1 MSFQQRGG
9 FSLNRNQKTDLVN
22 ALHNTFNGSASVVI
36 VHCVGLTVA
45 ESTDLRL
52 KMREANCNFKVT
64 KNRITKIALK
74 DTQHEEAISLFSG
87 QTGVALSKDPITL
100 AKTLVNFQKKNDML
114 KIVGGVMDSKVL
126 APEDVAKIATLPTL
140 DEARAKIAAILQTPA
155 QQLISILL
163 APGAKIANLAHAKSL
178 KKD

>member
-1 MSFQQRGG
+1 MNREQKSNYVSSLKE
-9 FSLNRNQKTDLVN
+9 SLNNNEAMMIYHYQGLNVNQLDDLRNQ
-22 ALHNTFNGSASVVI
+22 
-36 VHCVGLTVA
+36 
-45 ESTDLRL
+45 
-52 KMREANCNFKVT
+52 MREAGALLKVT

-74 DTQHEEAISLFSG
+74 NTQHEEAISLFSG

-140 DEARAKIAAILQTPA
+140 DEARAKIVGILQTPA
-155 QQLISILL
+155 QQIISILL

>member
-1 MSFQQRGG
+1 MNREQKSSYVSSLKE
-9 FSLNRNQKTDLVN
+9 SLNNNEAMMIYHYHGLNVNQLDDLRNQ
-22 ALHNTFNGSASVVI
+22 
-36 VHCVGLTVA
+36 
-45 ESTDLRL
+45 
-52 KMREANCNFKVT
+52 MREAGALLKVT

>member
-1 MSFQQRGG
+1 MNREQKSSYVSSLKE
-9 FSLNRNQKTDLVN
+9 SLNNNEAMMIYHYQGLSVNQLDDLRNQ
-22 ALHNTFNGSASVVI
+22 
-36 VHCVGLTVA
+36 
-45 ESTDLRL
+45 
-52 KMREANCNFKVT
+52 MREAGALLKVT

>member
-1 MSFQQRGG
+1 MNREQKTNYVSSLKE
-9 FSLNRNQKTDLVN
+9 SLNNNEAMMVYHYQGLNVNQLDDLRNQ
-22 ALHNTFNGSASVVI
+22 
-36 VHCVGLTVA
+36 
-45 ESTDLRL
+45 
-52 KMREANCNFKVT
+52 MREAGALLKVT

-100 AKTLVNFQKKNDML
+100 AKTLVNFRKKNDML

-140 DEARAKIAAILQTPA
+140 DEARAKIVAILQTPA

>member
-1 MSFQQRGG
+1 MNREQKSNYVSSLKE
-9 FSLNRNQKTDLVN
+9 SLNNNKAMMIYHYHGLNVNQLDDLRNQ
-22 ALHNTFNGSASVVI
+22 
-36 VHCVGLTVA
+36 
-45 ESTDLRL
+45 
-52 KMREANCNFKVT
+52 MREAGALLKVT

-100 AKTLVNFQKKNDML
+100 AKTLVNFQKKNAML

-126 APEDVAKIATLPTL
+126 APEDVAEIATLPTL
-140 DEARAKIAAILQTPA
+140 DEARAKIVGILQTPA

>member
-1 MSFQQRGG
+1 MNREQKSSYVSSLKE
-9 FSLNRNQKTDLVN
+9 SLNNNEAMMIYHYHGLNVNQLDDLRNQ
-22 ALHNTFNGSASVVI
+22 
-36 VHCVGLTVA
+36 
-45 ESTDLRL
+45 
-52 KMREANCNFKVT
+52 MREAGALLKVT

-87 QTGVALSKDPITL
+87 QTGVALSKNPITL

>member
-1 MSFQQRGG
+1 MNREQKSNYVSSLKE
-9 FSLNRNQKTDLVN
+9 SLNNNEAMMIYHYQGLNVNQLDDLRNQ
-22 ALHNTFNGSASVVI
+22 
-36 VHCVGLTVA
+36 
-45 ESTDLRL
+45 
-52 KMREANCNFKVT
+52 MREAGALLQVT

>member
-1 MSFQQRGG
+1 MNREQKSSYVSSLKE
-9 FSLNRNQKTDLVN
+9 SLNNNEAMMIYHYHGLNVNQLDDLRNQ
-22 ALHNTFNGSASVVI
+22 
-36 VHCVGLTVA
+36 
-45 ESTDLRL
+45 
-52 KMREANCNFKVT
+52 MREAGALLKVT

-140 DEARAKIAAILQTPA
+140 DEARAKIASILQTPA

>member
-1 MSFQQRGG
+1 MNREQKSNYVSSLKE
-9 FSLNRNQKTDLVN
+9 SLNNNEAMMIYHYHGLNVNQLDDLRNQ
-22 ALHNTFNGSASVVI
+22 
-36 VHCVGLTVA
+36 
-45 ESTDLRL
+45 
-52 KMREANCNFKVT
+52 MREAGALLKVT

-87 QTGVALSKDPITL
+87 QTGVALSKNPITL

-114 KIVGGVMDSKVL
+114 KIVGGVMDNKVL

-140 DEARAKIAAILQTPA
+140 DEARAKIAAILQSPA
-155 QQLISILL
+155 QKLISILL

>member
-1 MSFQQRGG
+1 MNREQKSSYVSSLKE
-9 FSLNRNQKTDLVN
+9 SLNNNEAMMIYHYHGLNVNQLDDLRNQ
-22 ALHNTFNGSASVVI
+22 
-36 VHCVGLTVA
+36 
-45 ESTDLRL
+45 
-52 KMREANCNFKVT
+52 MREAGALLKVT

-100 AKTLVNFQKKNDML
+100 AKTLVNFQKKNAML

-126 APEDVAKIATLPTL
+126 APEDVAEIATLPTL

>member
-1 MSFQQRGG
+1 MNREQKSNYVSSLKE
-9 FSLNRNQKTDLVN
+9 SLNNNEAMMIYHYQGLNVNQLDDLRNQ
-22 ALHNTFNGSASVVI
+22 
-36 VHCVGLTVA
+36 
-45 ESTDLRL
+45 
-52 KMREANCNFKVT
+52 MREAGALLKVT

-87 QTGVALSKDPITL
+87 QTGVALSKNPITL

>member
-1 MSFQQRGG
+1 M
-9 FSLNRNQKTDLVN
+9 NKEQKINYIN
-22 ALHNTFNGSASVVI
+22 ALKQTLNENAAMMIYHYQ
-36 VHCVGLTVA
+36 GLNVNQLD
-45 ESTDLRL
+45 ELRK
-52 KMREANCNFKVT
+52 KMREAGALLKVT

-74 DTQHEEAISLFSG
+74 DTQHQEAISLFSG

-100 AKTLVNFQKKNDML
+100 AKTLVNFQKNNDML
-114 KIVGGVMDSKVL
+114 KIIGGVMDAKVL

-140 DEARAKIAAILQTPA
+140 SEARAKIVGILQAPA
-155 QQLISILL
+155 QKIISILL

>member
-1 MSFQQRGG
+1 MNREQKTNYVSSLKE
-9 FSLNRNQKTDLVN
+9 SLNNNEAMMIYHYQGLNVNQLDDLRNQ
-22 ALHNTFNGSASVVI
+22 
-36 VHCVGLTVA
+36 
-45 ESTDLRL
+45 
-52 KMREANCNFKVT
+52 MREAGALLKVT

-140 DEARAKIAAILQTPA
+140 DEARAKIVGILATPA
-155 QQLISILL
+155 QKLVSILL
-163 APGAKIANLAHAKSL
+163 APGSKIANLARAKSL
-178 KKD
+178 KN

>member
-1 MSFQQRGG
+1 MNREQKTNYVSSLKE
-9 FSLNRNQKTDLVN
+9 SLNNNEAMMVYHYQGLNVNQLDDLRNQ
-22 ALHNTFNGSASVVI
+22 
-36 VHCVGLTVA
+36 
-45 ESTDLRL
+45 
-52 KMREANCNFKVT
+52 MREAGALLKVT

-140 DEARAKIAAILQTPA
+140 DEARAKIVAILQPPA

>member
-1 MSFQQRGG
+1 MNREQKTNYVSSLKE
-9 FSLNRNQKTDLVN
+9 SLNNNEAMMIYHYHGLNVNQLDDLRNQ
-22 ALHNTFNGSASVVI
+22 
-36 VHCVGLTVA
+36 
-45 ESTDLRL
+45 
-52 KMREANCNFKVT
+52 MREAGALLKVT

>member
-1 MSFQQRGG
+1 MNREQKSNYVSSLKE
-9 FSLNRNQKTDLVN
+9 SLNNNQAMMIYHYQGLNVNQLDDLRNQ
-22 ALHNTFNGSASVVI
+22 
-36 VHCVGLTVA
+36 
-45 ESTDLRL
+45 
-52 KMREANCNFKVT
+52 MREAGALLKVT

-140 DEARAKIAAILQTPA
+140 DEARAKIVAILQTPA

>member
-1 MSFQQRGG
+1 MNREQKTNYVSSLKE
-9 FSLNRNQKTDLVN
+9 SLNNNEAMMIYHYQGLNVNQLDDLRNQ
-22 ALHNTFNGSASVVI
+22 
-36 VHCVGLTVA
+36 
-45 ESTDLRL
+45 
-52 KMREANCNFKVT
+52 MREAGALLKVT

-126 APEDVAKIATLPTL
+126 APEDVAEIATLPTL

>member
-1 MSFQQRGG
+1 MNREQKSSYVSSLKE
-9 FSLNRNQKTDLVN
+9 SLNNNEAMMIYHYHGLNVNQLDDLRNQ
-22 ALHNTFNGSASVVI
+22 
-36 VHCVGLTVA
+36 
-45 ESTDLRL
+45 
-52 KMREANCNFKVT
+52 MREAGALLKVT

-163 APGAKIANLAHAKSL
+163 APGSKIANLAHAKSL
-178 KKD
+178 K

>member
-1 MSFQQRGG
+1 MNKEQKVNYINSLKE
-9 FSLNRNQKTDLVN
+9 SLNENAAMMVYHYQGLNVNQL
-22 ALHNTFNGSASVVI
+22 
-36 VHCVGLTVA
+36 
-45 ESTDLRL
+45 EELRK
-52 KMREANCNFKVT
+52 KMRESGALLKVT

-100 AKTLVNFQKKNDML
+100 AKTLVNFQKSNEML
-114 KIVGGVMDSKVL
+114 KIIGGVMDSKVL
-126 APEDVAKIATLPTL
+126 APEDVAKIATLPTVS
-140 DEARAKIAAILQTPA
+140 EARAKIVGILQKPA

>member
-1 MSFQQRGG
+1 MNREQKSSYVSSLKE
-9 FSLNRNQKTDLVN
+9 SLNNNEAMMIYHYHGLNVNQLNDLRNQ
-22 ALHNTFNGSASVVI
+22 
-36 VHCVGLTVA
+36 
-45 ESTDLRL
+45 
-52 KMREANCNFKVT
+52 MREAGALLKVT

>member
-1 MSFQQRGG
+1 MNREQKSNYVSSLKE
-9 FSLNRNQKTDLVN
+9 SLNNNEAMMIYHYQGLNVNQLDDLRNQ
-22 ALHNTFNGSASVVI
+22 
-36 VHCVGLTVA
+36 
-45 ESTDLRL
+45 
-52 KMREANCNFKVT
+52 MREAGALLKVT

-140 DEARAKIAAILQTPA
+140 DEARAKIVAILQTPA

-178 KKD
+178 KID

>member
-1 MSFQQRGG
+1 MNKEQKINYINTLKQT
-9 FSLNRNQKTDLVN
+9 LNENAAMMIYHYQGLNVNQLD
-22 ALHNTFNGSASVVI
+22 
-36 VHCVGLTVA
+36 
-45 ESTDLRL
+45 ELRK
-52 KMREANCNFKVT
+52 KMREAGALLKVT

-74 DTQHEEAISLFSG
+74 DTQHQEAISLFSG

-100 AKTLVNFQKKNDML
+100 AKTLVNFQKNNEML
-114 KIVGGVMDSKVL
+114 KIIGGVMDTKVL

-140 DEARAKIAAILQTPA
+140 SEARAKIVGILQAPA
-155 QQLISILL
+155 QKIISILL

>member
-1 MSFQQRGG
+1 MNREQKTNYVSSLKE
-9 FSLNRNQKTDLVN
+9 SLNNNDAMMIYHYQGLNVNQLDDLRNQ
-22 ALHNTFNGSASVVI
+22 
-36 VHCVGLTVA
+36 
-45 ESTDLRL
+45 
-52 KMREANCNFKVT
+52 MREAGALLKVT

-140 DEARAKIAAILQTPA
+140 DEARAKIVAILQTPA

>member
-1 MSFQQRGG
+1 MNREQKSSYVS
-9 FSLNRNQKTDLVN
+9 SLKDVLNNNEAMMIYHYHGLNVNQLDDLRNQ
-22 ALHNTFNGSASVVI
+22 
-36 VHCVGLTVA
+36 
-45 ESTDLRL
+45 
-52 KMREANCNFKVT
+52 MREAGALLKVT

>member
-1 MSFQQRGG
+1 MNKEQKINYINTLKQT
-9 FSLNRNQKTDLVN
+9 LNENAAMMIYHYQGLNVNQLD
-22 ALHNTFNGSASVVI
+22 
-36 VHCVGLTVA
+36 
-45 ESTDLRL
+45 ELRK
-52 KMREANCNFKVT
+52 KMREAGALLKVT

-74 DTQHEEAISLFSG
+74 DTQHQEAISLFSG

-100 AKTLVNFQKKNDML
+100 AKTLINCQKNNEML
-114 KIVGGVMDSKVL
+114 KIIGGVMDAKVL

-140 DEARAKIAAILQTPA
+140 SEARAKIVGILQAPA
-155 QQLISILL
+155 QKIISILL